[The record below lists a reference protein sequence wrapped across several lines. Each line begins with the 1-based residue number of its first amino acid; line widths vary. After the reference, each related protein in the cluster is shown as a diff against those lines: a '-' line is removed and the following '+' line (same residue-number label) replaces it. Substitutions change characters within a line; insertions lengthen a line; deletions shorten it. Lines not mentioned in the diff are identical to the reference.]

1 MSDELLPVLAAD
13 QLFQVDA
20 EPVLSIGTE
29 GFFIMVNH
37 TRKGPEFIESTYPEA
52 WREEYDSNSYHLKD
66 PAFLWGLAK
75 NGNKRWSEVRLPDVA
90 GVFRKAR
97 RHGLIYGAMFSRGY
111 PTRKSV
117 LSVARDDR
125 ELTDD
130 ELVRLATWFDQF
142 IGACNAKQ
150 MFSPKELEVLQ
161 CLANDMTIDQAAE
174 EIGIS
179 SSAAKVRLK
188 AARDRSGRKTNSWAV
203 AAALR
208 AKLID

>member
-1 MSDELLPVLAAD
+1 MSDELLPILAAD
-13 QLFQVDA
+13 QLFKENA

-29 GFFIMVNH
+29 GFFIMLNH
-37 TRKGPEFIESTYPEA
+37 TRKGPEFIDSTYPAA
-52 WREEYDSNSYHLKD
+52 WRDEYDANSYHLKD
-66 PAFLWGLAK
+66 PAFLWALAK
-75 NGNKRWSEVRLPDVA
+75 NGNKRWSEVRVPDLA
-90 GVFRKAR
+90 GVFKKAR

-125 ELTDD
+125 DLTDE
-130 ELVRLATWFDQF
+130 ELSYLATWFDQF
-142 IGACNAKQ
+142 IEACNAKQ
-150 MFSPKELEVLQ
+150 MFSEKELEVLQ
-161 CLANDMTIDQAAE
+161 CLANDMTIEQAAE
-174 EIGIS
+174 KIGIS

-188 AARDRSGRKTNSWAV
+188 AARDRSGKRTNSWAV